1 MKTISTLML
10 ALVANL
16 LMSFTLHAPTATRT
30 IYDFQVQDVLGS
42 TVPLSQY
49 KGQVL
54 LVVNVANKCILSPQY
69 QELQSLYDEY
79 SDKGLTVLAFPSS
92 NFSEEEKDGQSFRQ
106 ACLRKYAITF
116 PMFSQVVVKGEAIH
130 PLYKFLTSKSENG
143 NLEAPVKMNFQ
154 KFLIDKSGKVVA
166 SFPPRTSVK
175 DKKVIQAIK
184 AALEQNP

>member
-1 MKTISTLML
+1 ML

-16 LMSFTLHAPTATRT
+16 LMSFTLHAPTTTRT
-30 IYDFQVQDVLGS
+30 IYDFNVQDVLGS
-42 TVPLSQY
+42 TVPLAQY

-54 LVVNVANKCILSPQY
+54 LVVNVANRCILSPQY
-69 QELQSLYDEY
+69 KELQALYEEY
-79 SDKGLTVLAFPSS
+79 SDKGLTVLAFPSC
-92 NFSEEEKDGQSFRQ
+92 NFSDEDKDAKAFSQ

-116 PMFSQVVVKGEAIH
+116 PLFSQVAVKGDEIH

-143 NLEAPVKMNFQ
+143 KLEAPVKMNFQ

-166 SFPPRTSVK
+166 SFAPRTSVK